1 MRTTIQNEAFTLL
14 QRGEQPSPVL
24 IAETHLLGLPEVVQR
39 YLRYTQII
47 GKEPIRTVHLKQKGS
62 FRTKEGQKWL
72 PLIAEQYYTVQ
83 PPAFL
88 WHGVI
93 KQNPLLSISAVD
105 RFSDGHGSLLV
116 KLLSFITLVDAHG
129 PEADQGELLRYLSEI
144 VWFPTAWLS
153 DSIEWQA
160 LDARSARA
168 TIHHCGV
175 TASAVLSFNEK
186 DQLTRMIAQRY
197 RLVNG
202 RSVLEQWETRGG
214 EYREVNGMRIPVKA
228 EAVWKLR
235 SGDFSYFRG
244 EITEIAYNEDIVP
257 IIV

>member
-1 MRTTIQNEAFTLL
+1 MRTTIQNEALPLL
-14 QRGEQPSPVL
+14 QQGEQPSPAL
-24 IAETHLLGLPEVVQR
+24 ITATHLLGLPEVVQR
-39 YLRYTQII
+39 YLDYTHII
-47 GKEPIRTVHLKQKGS
+47 GRAPIRTVHLKQRGS

-72 PLIAEQYYTVQ
+72 PLVAEQYYTVQ

-93 KQNPLLSISAVD
+93 QQNPLLSISASD
-105 RFSDGHGSLLV
+105 RFSDGHGSLRV
-116 KLLSFITLVDAHG
+116 KLLSFITLVDARG

-144 VWFPTAWLS
+144 VWFPTAWLA

-160 LDARSARA
+160 IDAHSARA
-168 TIHHCGV
+168 TIRQRGV
-175 TASAVLSFNEK
+175 TASAVLFFNEK
-186 DQLTRMIAQRY
+186 DQLTRMTAQRY

-202 RSVLEQWETRGG
+202 KSVLEQWETLGG
-214 EYREVNGMRIPVKA
+214 EYQEVNGVYIPVKA

-244 EITEIAYNEDIVP
+244 EITEIAYNE
-257 IIV
+257 